1 MTGQKDVQMTFR
13 IEAELRAAFS
23 AACDANHVPAAQ
35 QIRQMM
41 RDYVKANAQ
50 PALPLGK
57 GGKGVRNAS

>member
-1 MTGQKDVQMTFR
+1 MTGEKDVQMTFR
-13 IEAELRAAFS
+13 IEAELRAAFA

-50 PALPLGK
+50 PSLPLK
-57 GGKGVRNAS
+57 GPKK